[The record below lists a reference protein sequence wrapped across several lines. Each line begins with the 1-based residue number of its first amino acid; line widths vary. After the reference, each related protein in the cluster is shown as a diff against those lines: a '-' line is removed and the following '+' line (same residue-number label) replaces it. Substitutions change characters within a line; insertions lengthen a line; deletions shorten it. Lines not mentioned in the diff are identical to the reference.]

1 MQRPVLPVNSPKVI
15 NAWCSYDIA
24 NSAYMLSVNTVLYP
38 IFYQQ
43 VTQKAFGSEMVT
55 FMGMNIKNTVL
66 YEYAIAL
73 GYFLVILM
81 TLSLSGIADLGGY
94 RKRFMQF
101 FTLLGSLACMG
112 LYFFNGEN
120 IVLGLILPMLA
131 VLGFAGSLVYYNSF
145 LPIIATPDR
154 HDRISAK
161 GFSFGYAGSMVL
173 LIFNIFSLEKYQFFG
188 FSDSLK
194 AIQFS
199 FIEVGIW
206 WLAVSQIAFYYL
218 REDRKVVQWDITIFT
233 RGFHEVF
240 NVFGYIKKH

>member
-1 MQRPVLPVNSPKVI
+1 MTKPIFPVNSTKVI

-94 RKRFMQF
+94 RKRFMQS
-101 FTLLGSLACMG
+101 FTVLGSFACMG
-112 LYFFNGEN
+112 LFF
-120 IVLGLILPMLA
+120 
-131 VLGFAGSLVYYNSF
+131 
-145 LPIIATPDR
+145 
-154 HDRISAK
+154 
-161 GFSFGYAGSMVL
+161 
-173 LIFNIFSLEKYQFFG
+173 
-188 FSDSLK
+188 
-194 AIQFS
+194 
-199 FIEVGIW
+199 
-206 WLAVSQIAFYYL
+206 FY
-218 REDRKVVQWDITIFT
+218 W
-233 RGFHEVF
+233 
-240 NVFGYIKKH
+240 